1 MPECCPVPVAL
12 GSSSVV
18 LLRHRVVAHGGKAQ
32 TESAATCRSFLIR
45 HSVVPQEVRTD
56 RVV

>member
-1 MPECCPVPVAL
+1 VPVAL
-12 GSSSVV
+12 GSSSSVV